1 MYKYRLTFSKTGYA
15 KYVSHLDLL
24 RMFQRAFQRSELPIS
39 YSQGFNPHQK
49 ISIAFPLPLGT
60 TGTNEYMDIE
70 LNEELSFDEL
80 ISRLNRS
87 LPPDIRISDAKVPV
101 AKTSTLKRAL
111 YTMEIELK
119 QEISDLNVH
128 VTKLFD
134 SEEIVVEKKTKRGI
148 SEADIKPSIVSYEIL
163 DADSR
168 KIQLKLV
175 LSCEDGASLKASVV
189 ADAMVKHIKG
199 FEIDILRINREGLFL
214 ENMTEIC

>member
-24 RMFQRAFQRSELPIS
+24 RMFQRAFQRAELPIS

-70 LNEELSFDEL
+70 LDVEMTEDEL
-80 ISRLNRS
+80 LSRLNAA
-87 LPPDIRISDAKVPV
+87 LPSDIKVSDSKIPQ
-101 AKTSTLKRAL
+101 AKTSTLKRAS
-111 YTMEIELK
+111 YTVEVELK
-119 QEISDLNVH
+119 NPVSDLDKKVE
-128 VTKLFD
+128 KLLNSD
-134 SEEIVVEKKTKRGI
+134 EIIVEKKTKKGI
-148 SEADIKPSIVSYEIL
+148 SETDIKPSIISFEIL
-163 DADSR
+163 DAKQQKLSM
-168 KIQLKLV
+168 KLV

-189 ADAMVKHIKG
+189 ADAMVRYIDG

>member
-15 KYVSHLDLL
+15 KYVSHLDLM
-24 RMFQRAFQRSELPIS
+24 RMFQRAFQRAELPIS

-70 LNEELSFDEL
+70 LNTELTAEEL
-80 ISRLNRS
+80 ISRLNS
-87 LPPDIRISDAKVPV
+87 ALPPDIKVSQSKIPQN
-101 AKTSTLKRAL
+101 KTSILKRAV

-119 QEISDLNVH
+119 NEISDLKTSVLELLGAN
-128 VTKLFD
+128 
-134 SEEIVVEKKTKRGI
+134 EIVVAKKTKKGVA
-148 SEADIKPSIVSYEIL
+148 ETDIKPSIIDFEIM
-163 DADSR
+163 DISES
-168 KIQLKLV
+168 KIALKLV

-189 ADAMVKHIKG
+189 ADAMVRYIKG
-199 FEIDILRINREGLFL
+199 FEIDIIRINREGLFL